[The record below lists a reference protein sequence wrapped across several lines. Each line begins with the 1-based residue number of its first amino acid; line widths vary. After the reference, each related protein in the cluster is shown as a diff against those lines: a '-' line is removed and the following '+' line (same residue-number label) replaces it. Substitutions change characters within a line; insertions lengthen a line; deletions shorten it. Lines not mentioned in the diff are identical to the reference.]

1 MIRASLLN
9 LSQPSVQLYLRV
21 PVLYNVHT
29 SLHDDVMFSFVAV
42 DATPKPGPKKVFNFL
57 GQLTEDE
64 VMDSGQ
70 HWVKLRKIMIESW
83 MTSIE
88 WINA

>member
-1 MIRASLLN
+1 MTLKEQSSKVKYYYFGVFTWHDPRYLAKSLSLVCN
-9 LSQPSVQLYLRV
+9 CTYEYIP
-21 PVLYNVHT
+21 T

-70 HWVKLRKIMIESW
+70 H
-83 MTSIE
+83 
-88 WINA
+88 